1 MIAALELSPLPR
13 EGGFFRQTWTS
24 RHAFAAGG
32 HDGQVAASAIYFL
45 LTSHDFSAL
54 HRLRGDEVWLFHGG
68 DPVEHV
74 QLDPATAGARTVR
87 LGGDVLGGELPQC
100 VVPAG
105 TWQGARLAG
114 WPAGGLAEEV
124 PCGWALLSCIMAPAW
139 DERDFELGE
148 RAALERQFPAA
159 EELIRAL
166 TR

>member
-1 MIAALELSPLPR
+1 MIAALDLSPLPH

-24 RHAFAAGG
+24 RHAFPAGG
-32 HDGQVAASAIYFL
+32 RDGQVAGSAIYFL

-54 HRLRGDEVWLFHGG
+54 HRLRDDEVWLFHGG

-74 QLDPATAGARTVR
+74 QLVPADAGARTVR
-87 LGGDVLGGELPQC
+87 LGADVLGGEVPQL
-100 VVPAG
+100 VVPG
-105 TWQGARLAG
+105 NVWQGARLAG

-124 PCGWALLSCIMAPAW
+124 PRGWALLSCLMVPAW

-148 RAALERQFPAA
+148 RAVLERAFPAA
-159 EELIRAL
+159 VELICAL